1 MMRLFRSLI
10 EDFKAW
16 KRGERRVAS
25 RKLTGRVYALK
36 ETPKADGGAKVMR
49 SKGVMTLDRRVYR
62 AATGE
67 WETLPQ
73 IRTRQ

>member
-1 MMRLFRSLI
+1 MQLFRSLI

-16 KRGERRVAS
+16 KRGERRVAP
-25 RKLTGRVYALK
+25 RKLTGRVYAPK
-36 ETPKADGGAKVMR
+36 EMPKEGGGAKAMR
-49 SKGVMTLDRRVYR
+49 SKGMLTLDRRVYR

-73 IRTRQ
+73 IRTKQ

>member
-1 MMRLFRSLI
+1 MNLLRSLI
-10 EDFKAW
+10 EDFRAW
-16 KRGERRVAS
+16 RRGETRVAP

-36 ETPKADGGAKVMR
+36 ETPKAGGGAKVMR
-49 SKGVMTLDRRVYR
+49 SKGVMTLERRVFR

-73 IRTRQ
+73 IRTKL